1 MTGWMGE
8 RRHVWKGGMV
18 SGKDEM
24 GFQSCLCFTA
34 RLDFRDDSAGDEEK
48 MCKSLYTGD
57 G

>member
-1 MTGWMGE
+1 MGE
-8 RRHVWKGGMV
+8 RRHVWKGGMG

-34 RLDFRDDSAGDEEK
+34 CLDLRDDSAGDEEK